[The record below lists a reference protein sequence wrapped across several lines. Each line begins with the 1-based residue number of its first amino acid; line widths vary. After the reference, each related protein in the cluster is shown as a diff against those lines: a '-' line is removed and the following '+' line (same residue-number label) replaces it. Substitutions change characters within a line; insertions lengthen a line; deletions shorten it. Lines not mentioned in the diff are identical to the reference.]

1 MNADR
6 ARRLAEAAAEA
17 GILLAVSALP
27 IAWRTL
33 DARLGVVLA
42 GMFALLTAATYA
54 LHTVTFDCLRLT
66 GDRQRGKFSYTQ
78 RKE

>member
-27 IAWRTL
+27 TAWYAL
-33 DARLGVVLA
+33 DAQLGVVLA

-66 GDRQRGKFSYTQ
+66 ADRGKGRFSYTQ